1 MNITFALVI
10 FGWKLGSF
18 DVNVDLGGD
27 IVEIPIGVAAKPTV
41 IDKISDYFAGRYIE
55 RRLTKRSK
63 EMAA

>member
-18 DVNVDLGGD
+18 DVNIDLGND
-27 IVEIPIGVAAKPTV
+27 VVEVPLGVPIRPTV

-55 RRLTKRSK
+55 RRLTRRSK
-63 EMAA
+63 DLAA